1 MVVGSGDSVWLL
13 LFFELGIPILGLH
26 PTGSQVTSFFLSKR
40 LEASLVSILS
50 PGGSISG
57 MFLLLNSLGAIGYSL
72 HRVPQTI
79 LEAGVAFLWFPLG
92 I

>member
-1 MVVGSGDSVWLL
+1 MLVGSGGSVWLL

-26 PTGSQVTSFFLSKR
+26 PTGSEVTSFFLSKR

-57 MFLLLNSLGAIGYSL
+57 TFLLLNSLGAISHSL
-72 HRVPQTI
+72 HRVSQTI
-79 LEAGVAFLWFPLG
+79 LEATVAFLWFPLG

>member
-1 MVVGSGDSVWLL
+1 MVAGSRGSVWLL
-13 LFFELGIPILGLH
+13 FFSELGIPILGLH
-26 PTGSQVTSFFLSKR
+26 WAGSEVTSFFLSKR

-57 MFLLLNSLGAIGYSL
+57 TFLLLNSLGAISYSL
-72 HRVPQTI
+72 HHVSQTI